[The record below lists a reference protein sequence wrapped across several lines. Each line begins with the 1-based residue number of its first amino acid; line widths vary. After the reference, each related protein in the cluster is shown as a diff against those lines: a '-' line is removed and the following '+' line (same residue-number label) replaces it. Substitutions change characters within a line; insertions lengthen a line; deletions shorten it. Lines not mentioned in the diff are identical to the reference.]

1 MNKLF
6 SFLLGAIILLGLTQA
21 LSSCDSDNGIDPL
34 AIKSINVDYSVTL
47 NQLTFDFYDVEV
59 RYRNERGEAITFNLT
74 EPKIWAYSFSLPP
87 EKAPRD
93 YAFIVTLT
101 PKKDH
106 PEIESGQRYVFEK
119 DIKCEFYS
127 LRNNGEIFRELSSD
141 LHPVNISASGD
152 DTYSSD
158 NLWTAMTSGHTRHLV
173 DFHVQW
179 DGKY

>member
-6 SFLLGAIILLGLTQA
+6 SFLFGAIILFGLTPA
-21 LSSCDSDNGIDPL
+21 LSSCDSDDDIDPM

-59 RYRNERGEAITFNLT
+59 SYRNERGEAITFNLT
-74 EPKIWAYSFSLPP
+74 EPKTWAYSFSLPP
-87 EKAPRD
+87 ERATRD

-106 PEIESGQRYVFEK
+106 AEIENGQRYVFEK

-127 LRNNGEIFRELSSD
+127 LRNNGELFRELSSD
-141 LHPVNISASGD
+141 LAPVSMSASGD
-152 DTYSSD
+152 DVYTSD
-158 NLWTAMTSGHTRHLV
+158 NLSTAMTSGSARHLV